1 MAYAV
6 AQAHLCVINT
16 SAVDHNL
23 AHTGTYWQKVRGVV
37 FFYPFNKGWQN
48 KLNYFTFSLKH
59 Q

>member
-23 AHTGTYWQKVRGVV
+23 AHTGRKWEGLY
-37 FFYPFNKGWQN
+37 FFTHSTKGGKKSWII
-48 KLNYFTFSLKH
+48 LRFL
-59 Q
+59 